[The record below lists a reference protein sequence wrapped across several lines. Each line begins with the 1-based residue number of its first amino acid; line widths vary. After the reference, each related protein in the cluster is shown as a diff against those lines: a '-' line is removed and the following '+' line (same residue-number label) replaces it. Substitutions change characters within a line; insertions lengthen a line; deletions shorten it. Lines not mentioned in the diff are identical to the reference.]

1 MKDPKK
7 ELRDF
12 FDKVPPGIVDM
23 GCMKGEPIVAPEDR
37 IVQVEFNYKKDTHPV
52 YSVYYY
58 HRIYNDDRVY
68 KCHARFRRL
77 PDIVRR
83 FMSEHVKEVTPFGIK
98 WSIAEKK
105 APLRERE

>member
-37 IVQVEFNYKKDTHPV
+37 IVQVVLEKGTHPV

-77 PDIVRR
+77 PDTVKR
-83 FMSEHVKEVTPFGIK
+83 FMSEHVENVTPFGTK

-105 APLRERE
+105 LPEGSKI